1 MMLGI
6 GEDGAVRDRWNHN
19 IHHHPVILDAVPADA
34 RRALDV
40 GCGDG
45 YLTRQL
51 RARVPEVVG
60 LDLHEPSLA
69 MALEDAPDDGP
80 RYALGDVLAAP
91 FPPGSFDLVA
101 SVATL
106 HHLDAR
112 AGLEAMADLLRPG
125 GTLAIVG
132 LARGRLPHDIPREVV
147 AGVATRA
154 IRLRRGYDE
163 ITAPM
168 CWPPPEDYAGM
179 RAIAAD
185 VLPGSCF
192 RRHLLWRYSI
202 TWTKPA

>member
-1 MMLGI
+1 M
-6 GEDGAVRDRWNHN
+6 EARWNHN
-19 IHHHPVILDAVPADA
+19 IHHHPVVLAAVPAGA

-51 RARVPEVVG
+51 RERVPEVVG
-60 LDLHEPSLA
+60 LDLHEPSLE
-69 MALEDAPDDGP
+69 MAVEDSRGHDGLA
-80 RYALGDVLAAP
+80 YLLGDVLAAP

-112 AGLEAMADLLRPG
+112 EGLRAMADLVRPG
-125 GTLAIVG
+125 GALAVVG
-132 LARGRLPHDIPREVV
+132 LATGHLPRDIPREV
-147 AGVATRA
+147 AAAVATRA

-163 ITAPM
+163 VAAPT
-168 CWPPPEDYAGM
+168 CWPPPESYDGL
-179 RAIAAD
+179 RAIASE
-185 VLPGSCF
+185 VLPGSRF
-192 RRHLLWRYSI
+192 RRHLLWRCSI